1 MAQVVDKGRFGI
13 VIQEFTQAVSA
24 KLNEAAAI
32 ARTASTLGAEGL
44 PERAFQ
50 ALLEA
55 EPLIHDAQVL
65 LNASSVMRRRERG
78 EPPFD

>member
-1 MAQVVDKGRFGI
+1 MAQVAEDSGFGT

-24 KLNEAAAI
+24 KLAEAAAI
-32 ARTASTLGAEGL
+32 ARTASVLGAEGL
-44 PERAFQ
+44 SERAFQ
-50 ALLEA
+50 TLLEA